1 MLSPKDHP
9 YKRAEWHSKHLP
21 FEADQIQQGQN
32 TLGQTTNHRRQSH
45 RRWDNVIID
54 GQQSHHSS
62 YTYNT
67 NPMAGSRPRQVRPRP
82 KAPPKNKK
90 FFKKK
95 APLFIVKMLK
105 FL

>member
-1 MLSPKDHP
+1 MRALRPYKHTIIMLSPKDHP

-45 RRWDNVIID
+45 RQWDNVIID

-62 YTYNT
+62 YTYNI
-67 NPMAGSRPRQVRPRP
+67 NPIPTPSA
-82 KAPPKNKK
+82 
-90 FFKKK
+90 
-95 APLFIVKMLK
+95 
-105 FL
+105 